1 MGERG
6 REEGERGR
14 EEVGCGMGWAEAG
27 WRTGVGLE
35 MLVRMGVVG
44 GGRRGCRQ

>member
-6 REEGERGR
+6 REEL
-14 EEVGCGMGWAEAG
+14 GCGMGWAEAG
-27 WRTGVGLE
+27 LRLGMGLGV
-35 MLVRMGVVG
+35 LVRMGVLG